1 VIHKRKITKTSAAK
15 LRGAGPKTPAGKR
28 RVAQNARRHGL
39 SIPVCLDPKFSQE
52 VEALAHK
59 IAGPGAG
66 DQKLDH
72 ARLIAEAQVDLTRIR
87 TTRLELL
94 ADQTAR
100 TPRLTISQL
109 KRALTRLKKLEDFE
123 EAFERMECL
132 IDGEPEGGNYPS
144 LESGMNVLAQKLLR
158 LERYE
163 RRALSRRKFAIRA
176 FDALPGEETLPADD
190 KSRK

>member
-1 VIHKRKITKTSAAK
+1 MTLKRKTGKTTAAEC
-15 LRGAGPKTPAGKR
+15 RGGGPKTPTGKR

-39 SIPVCLDPKFSQE
+39 SIPVCLDPKFSKE
-52 VEALAHK
+52 VETLALK
-59 IAGPGAG
+59 IAGLDASAR
-66 DQKLDH
+66 KLDH

-109 KRALTRLKKLEDFE
+109 NRALTRLKKLEDFE
-123 EAFERMECL
+123 DAFERMERL

-144 LESGMNVLAQKLLR
+144 LESGMSVLAPKLLR

-163 RRALSRRKFAIRA
+163 RRALSRRKYAIRA
-176 FDALPGEETLPADD
+176 FDALPGEETLPADY